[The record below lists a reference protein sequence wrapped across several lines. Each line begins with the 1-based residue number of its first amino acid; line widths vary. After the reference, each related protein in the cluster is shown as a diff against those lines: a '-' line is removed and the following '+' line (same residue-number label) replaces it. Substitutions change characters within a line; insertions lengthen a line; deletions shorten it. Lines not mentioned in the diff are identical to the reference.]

1 MGLLT
6 RPFAAVGRWLSNHPL
21 RLSGGLVAV
30 GGSAATYLGVGA
42 EATAAELLAFASAQP
57 AYVAAIVLGVATL
70 LFVDG

>member
-6 RPFAAVGRWLSNHPL
+6 RPFAAVGRWLSDHPL
-21 RLSGGLVAV
+21 RLFGGLAAVA
-30 GGSAATYLGVGA
+30 GSAATYLGIGA
-42 EATAAELLAFASAQP
+42 ETTAAELLAFTSAQP

>member
-1 MGLLT
+1 MSLLT
-6 RPFAAVGRWLSNHPL
+6 RPVAAVGRWLSDHPL

-30 GGSAATYLGVGA
+30 GGSAATYLGVGP

-57 AYVAAIVLGVATL
+57 AYVAAILLGVATL